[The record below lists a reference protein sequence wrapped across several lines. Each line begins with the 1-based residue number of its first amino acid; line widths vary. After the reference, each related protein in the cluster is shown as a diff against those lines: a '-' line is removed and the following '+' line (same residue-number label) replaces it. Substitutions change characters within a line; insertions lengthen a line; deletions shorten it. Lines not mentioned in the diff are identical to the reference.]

1 MWQRF
6 TESARKAVFYAQEE
20 AQNYAEG
27 FVSTEHILLGLIRE
41 PTNVSCE
48 VIEKMNIKCSK
59 IKSELEKA
67 MPKGDGRAQADLS
80 LTPRAKRAIDL
91 AYDEARN
98 LNNNF
103 IGTEHLLLGLI
114 REGDGLAGRTLAK
127 CGVTLENTRALIMQQ
142 QERDDID
149 AESSDDMSP
158 PERSTKA
165 KTAILDEYSRDLTL
179 MAKAGK
185 LDPVIGRENEVE
197 RLMHILSRRTKNNPC
212 LVGDPGVGKT
222 AIVEG
227 LAQKIVSGDVPK
239 SLSNK
244 RVLSLDLASLIAGT
258 KYRGE
263 FEERLK
269 RIMEELRRSQGQI
282 ILFIDELHTLIG
294 AGAAEGAV
302 DASNIMKPALAR
314 GEMQCVGATTY
325 DEYRKYIEKDA
336 ALERRFQAIKVQ
348 EPSPEIAY
356 EILRGLR
363 DRYESY
369 HGVELTDEAL
379 HAAVDMSVRY
389 ITDKTLPDKAI
400 DLIDEASSKARLQH
414 SMPSEELKELKKQ
427 TIELEREISRLKRQ
441 KKPGELDVAEKKYQS
456 MSSEISSM
464 EEAMNNSEEVDLM
477 IGESEI
483 ASVIQ
488 SWTGIPVNKISKDES
503 ARLLNMESELMSR
516 IIGQDEA
523 VVALAKTVRR
533 SRSGL
538 ADPKRPMGSFIFL
551 GPTGVGKTE
560 TAKALNSYLYDKE
573 DTIVRIDM
581 SEYMEKF
588 SISRLIGAPPGYVGY
603 DEGGQLTE
611 QVRKNPY
618 CVVLLDEIEKA
629 HPEVFN
635 ILLQVMEDGHL
646 TDSRGRKV
654 DFRNT
659 LIIMTSNVGVKPIE
673 IEQSLGFK
681 PSVDDPDDPKVYQ
694 RLKKN
699 MLADMKKMFRPEFLN
714 RVDEVIVFQHLKR
727 DNILRIADLY
737 MNRVYKQCEEL
748 GIEIALTDKL
758 KDVLVKEGYDP
769 NLGARPL
776 RRAVQ
781 SFVENPLSEE
791 MLRGGLESGNKYTID
806 CDDENNISIIKQV
819 DTPAETKTKSK
830 KTTEVPVQLELKETV
845 IKEGA

>member
-41 PTNVSCE
+41 PDNVSCE
-48 VIEKMNIKCSK
+48 IIEKMNVKCSK
-59 IKSELEKA
+59 IKTELEKA
-67 MPKGDGRAQADLS
+67 MPKGDGRANTDLS

-98 LNNNF
+98 LNNNY
-103 IGTEHLLLGLI
+103 IGTEHLLLGLL
-114 REGDGLAGRTLAK
+114 READGLAGRTLTK
-127 CGVTLENTRALIMQQ
+127 FGITLEKARTLVVQQ
-142 QERDDID
+142 QEREDVDSEPSG
-149 AESSDDMSP
+149 AMSA
-158 PERSTKA
+158 PERSSRV
-165 KTAILDEYSRDLTL
+165 KTASLDEYSRDLTA

-185 LDPVIGRENEVE
+185 LDPVIGREHEVE

-227 LAQKIVSGDVPK
+227 LAQKIVSGNVPK
-239 SLSNK
+239 ALVDK
-244 RVLSLDLASLIAGT
+244 RLVSLDLAALIAGT

-269 RIMEELRRSQGQI
+269 RVMEELRRSQGQI

-302 DASNIMKPALAR
+302 DASNIMKPALSR
-314 GEMQCVGATTY
+314 GEMQCIGATTH

-363 DRYESY
+363 DRYEAY
-369 HGVELTDEAL
+369 HGVELTDDAL
-379 HAAVDMSVRY
+379 RAAVDMSVRY
-389 ITDKTLPDKAI
+389 ITDRTLPDKAI
-400 DLIDEASSKARLQH
+400 DLIDEASAKARLQH
-414 SMPSEELKELKKQ
+414 SMPSNELQSLKKQ
-427 TIELEREISRLKRQ
+427 SIELEREISRLKRQ
-441 KKPGELDVAEKKYQS
+441 KKSSELETAEKKFQE
-456 MSSEISSM
+456 MSSEINKM
-464 EEAMNNSEEVDLM
+464 EDALNNSEDIDLI

-483 ASVIQ
+483 AAVVQ
-488 SWTGIPVNKISKDES
+488 SWTGIPVNKVAQDES
-503 ARLLNMESELMSR
+503 ARLLNMEADLMKN

-523 VVALAKTVRR
+523 VIALSKTIRR

-560 TAKALNSYLYDKE
+560 TAKALTRYLYDK
-573 DTIVRIDM
+573 DDAIVRIDM

-588 SISRLIGAPPGYVGY
+588 SVSRLIGAPPGYVGY

-611 QVRKNPY
+611 QVRRNPY

-673 IEQSLGFK
+673 VEQTLGFRATT
-681 PSVDDPDDPKVYQ
+681 DDPDDPKVYQ

-699 MLADMKKMFRPEFLN
+699 MLAEMKKMFRPEFLN
-714 RVDEVIVFQHLKR
+714 RVDEVIVFQHLNR
-727 DNILRIADLY
+727 NNILQIADLY
-737 MNRVYKQCEEL
+737 MSRVYKQASEL
-748 GIEIALTDKL
+748 GIELVLTDKL

-769 NLGARPL
+769 NMGARPL

-781 SFVENPLSEE
+781 SLIENPLSEE
-791 MLRGGLESGNKYTID
+791 MLKGGLEAGKKYSID
-806 CDDENNISIIKQV
+806 CDDEHNVSISEYLGALPPEAPKKRQ
-819 DTPAETKTKSK
+819 K
-830 KTTEVPVQLELKETV
+830 KTVEEVPAQSQSEATKE
-845 IKEGA
+845 

>member
-6 TESARKAVFYAQEE
+6 TESARRAVYHAQEE
-20 AQNYAEG
+20 AHNYGEG

-41 PTNVSCE
+41 PDNVACE
-48 VIEKMNIKCSK
+48 IIEKMGVKCSK
-59 IKSELEKA
+59 VKSELEKA
-67 MPKGDGRAQADLS
+67 MPKGEGRANTDLS

-98 LNNNF
+98 LNNNY
-103 IGTEHLLLGLI
+103 IGTEHLLLGLL
-114 REGDGLAGRTLAK
+114 REAEGLAGRTMTK
-127 CGVTLENTRALIMQQ
+127 FGISLEKARTMVAQQ
-142 QERDDID
+142 QERDDVD
-149 AESSDDMSP
+149 TEPAGDTQTAD
-158 PERSTKA
+158 RTA
-165 KTAILDEYSRDLTL
+165 RVKTASLDEYSRDLTA

-185 LDPVIGRENEVE
+185 LDPVIGREPEVE
-197 RLMHILSRRTKNNPC
+197 RLMHVLSRRTKNNPC

-227 LAQKIVSGDVPK
+227 LAQKIISGNVPK
-239 SLSNK
+239 ALLNK
-244 RVLSLDLASLIAGT
+244 RLVSLDLAALIAGT

-269 RIMEELRRSQGQI
+269 RVMEELRKAQGQI

-302 DASNIMKPALAR
+302 DASNIMKPALSR
-314 GEMQCVGATTY
+314 GEMQCIGATTH
-325 DEYRKYIEKDA
+325 DEYRKYIERDA

-348 EPSPEIAY
+348 EPSAEITY

-369 HGVELTDEAL
+369 HGVELTEDAL

-389 ITDKTLPDKAI
+389 ITDRTLPDKAI
-400 DLIDEASSKARLQH
+400 DLIDEASAKARLQF
-414 SMPSEELKELKKQ
+414 SMPNNELQALKKQ
-427 TIELEREISRLKRQ
+427 SIELEREISRMKRQ
-441 KKPGELDVAEKKYQS
+441 KKSGELEVAEKKYKD
-456 MSSEISSM
+456 MSSEIIRM
-464 EEAMNNSEEVDLM
+464 EDELNKSEDVDLI
-477 IGESEI
+477 IGEADI
-483 ASVIQ
+483 ASIVQ
-488 SWTGIPVNKISKDES
+488 SWTGIPVSKVAQDES
-503 ARLLNMESELMSR
+503 ARLLHMEEDLMKN

-523 VVALAKTVRR
+523 VIALSKTIRR

-538 ADPKRPMGSFIFL
+538 SDPKRPTGSFIFL

-560 TAKALNSYLYDKE
+560 TAKALTRYLYDKE
-573 DTIVRIDM
+573 DAIVRIDM

-588 SISRLIGAPPGYVGY
+588 SVSRLIGAPPGYVGY

-611 QVRKNPY
+611 QVRRNPY

-635 ILLQVMEDGHL
+635 ILLQVMEDGQL

-659 LIIMTSNVGVKPIE
+659 LIIMTSNVGVKPVE
-673 IEQSLGFK
+673 LEQSLGFRATT
-681 PSVDDPDDPKVYQ
+681 DDPDDPKVYQ

-699 MLADMKKMFRPEFLN
+699 MLAEMKKMFRPEFLN
-714 RVDEVIVFQHLKR
+714 RVDEVIVFQHLNR
-727 DNILRIADLY
+727 NHILQIADLY
-737 MNRVYKQCEEL
+737 MARVYKQAAEL
-748 GIEIALTDKL
+748 GIELVLTDAL

-769 NLGARPL
+769 NMGARPL

-781 SFVENPLSEE
+781 SLVENPLSEE
-791 MLRGGLESGNKYTID
+791 MLRGGLEAGKKYVIDSDEDGNVS
-806 CDDENNISIIKQV
+806 ISEYAEASEPKKKRKKVEV
-819 DTPAETKTKSK
+819 DSEQPESQ
-830 KTTEVPVQLELKETV
+830 E
-845 IKEGA
+845 

>member
-6 TESARKAVFYAQEE
+6 TESARKAVHYAQEE
-20 AQNYAEG
+20 AYNYAEG
-27 FVSTEHILLGLIRE
+27 FVSTEHVLLGLIRE
-41 PTNVSCE
+41 PDNVACE
-48 VIEKMNIKCSK
+48 IIEKMNVQCSK
-59 IKSELEKA
+59 VKLELEKA
-67 MPKGDGRAQADLS
+67 MPKGEGRANTDLS

-98 LNNNF
+98 LNNNY
-103 IGTEHLLLGLI
+103 IGTEHLLLGLL
-114 REGDGLAGRTLAK
+114 READGLAGRTLIK
-127 CGVTLENTRALIMQQ
+127 FGITLEKARALIAQHQ
-142 QERDDID
+142 DKENTDS
-149 AESSDDMSP
+149 ESPVASSA
-158 PERSTKA
+158 PERSSKTK
-165 KTAILDEYSRDLTL
+165 TTSLDEYSRDLTA

-185 LDPVIGRENEVE
+185 LDPVIGREHEVE

-227 LAQKIVSGDVPK
+227 LAQKIISGNVPRA
-239 SLSNK
+239 LVDK
-244 RVLSLDLASLIAGT
+244 RLVSLDLAALIAGT

-269 RIMEELRRSQGQI
+269 KVMEELRRAQGQI

-302 DASNIMKPALAR
+302 DASNIMKPALSR
-314 GEMQCVGATTY
+314 GEMQCIGATTH

-348 EPSPEIAY
+348 EPTPEIAY
-356 EILRGLR
+356 EILKGLR
-363 DRYESY
+363 DRYEAY
-369 HGVELTDEAL
+369 HGVELTDAAL
-379 HAAVDMSVRY
+379 HAAVDMAVRY
-389 ITDKTLPDKAI
+389 ITDRTLPDKAI
-400 DLIDEASSKARLQH
+400 DLIDEASAKARLQY
-414 SMPSEELKELKKQ
+414 SMPSNELQLLKKQ
-427 TIELEREISRLKRQ
+427 SLELEREISRLKRQ
-441 KKPGELDVAEKKYQS
+441 KKTPELESAEGRFRD
-456 MSSEISSM
+456 MSSEIARM
-464 EEAMNNSEEVDLM
+464 EDALNNSDDVDLI
-477 IGESEI
+477 IGESDI
-483 ASVIQ
+483 AAIVQ
-488 SWTGIPVNKISKDES
+488 SWTGIPVNKVAQDES
-503 ARLLNMESELMSR
+503 SRLLNMESDLMQH

-523 VVALAKTVRR
+523 VIALSKTIRR

-560 TAKALNSYLYDKE
+560 TAKALTRYLYDK
-573 DTIVRIDM
+573 DDAIVRIDM

-588 SISRLIGAPPGYVGY
+588 SVSRLIGAPPGYVGY

-611 QVRKNPY
+611 QVRRNPY

-673 IEQSLGFK
+673 LDQALGFRTTT
-681 PSVDDPDDPKVYQ
+681 DDPDDPKVYQ
-694 RLKKN
+694 RLKRN
-699 MLADMKKMFRPEFLN
+699 MLSEMKKMFRPEFLN
-714 RVDEVIVFQHLKR
+714 RVDEVIVFQHLNR
-727 DNILRIADLY
+727 DNILKIADLY
-737 MNRVYKQCEEL
+737 MTRVHKQASDL
-748 GIEIALTDKL
+748 GIELVLTDKF

-781 SFVENPLSEE
+781 SLIENPLSEE
-791 MLRGGLESGNKYTID
+791 MLRGTLVPGKKYTID
-806 CDDENNISIIKQV
+806 CDNDHNVSITEFV
-819 DTPAETKTKSK
+819 DVAVPTNKKRTKTVKPVAK
-830 KTTEVPVQLELKETV
+830 EAEVPSE
-845 IKEGA
+845 